1 MPSNSLP
8 YQFFYAIEEQISE
21 RKSRER
27 SERDYDRAVAQE
39 LVNSFYF
46 TKKNPDL
53 NQKFVFFQ
61 SKYEGNQ
68 WGRPGPGG
76 PYWRERTVTGQ
87 GFFEKM
93 VTYINHYNNH
103 L

>member
-1 MPSNSLP
+1 MTDRGTKEEYQRVLGKLNWGLPSNFLP

-46 TKKNPDL
+46 
-53 NQKFVFFQ
+53 
-61 SKYEGNQ
+61 Y
-68 WGRPGPGG
+68 
-76 PYWRERTVTGQ
+76 
-87 GFFEKM
+87 
-93 VTYINHYNNH
+93 
-103 L
+103 